1 MVGNQLRPNAG
12 LENLLN
18 LDGEIFPMDNGYWT
32 KFEARRVPES
42 AQMPHGIR
50 YSLTL
55 HDRNN
60 TRVLGYDNAHAVK
73 PSRKRFGAVK
83 TTWDHAHRMNKV
95 EHYEFESAGQLL
107 EDFWNEV
114 DRFMNEGKR

>member
-1 MVGNQLRPNAG
+1 MVVNPLKPTIG

-18 LDGEIFPMDNGYWT
+18 LDGEINGYWT
-32 KFEARRVPES
+32 KFEVRRVTLS

-73 PSRKRFGAVK
+73 ASRKKFGAVK

-95 EHYEFESAGQLL
+95 EPYEFESAEQLL

-114 DRFMNEGKR
+114 DRFVN